1 MRKLTRVSRRFARYP
16 ASVISFD
23 LPPVLADLRVR
34 VRAFVDEHVIPNE
47 AKILEEDRT
56 KGRDTLNALR
66 AKTKAEGLFVPHLPK
81 EQGGLGLGIMGMC
94 ALFREMGRS
103 PVGAA
108 CFNCDAPDQGNMDLL
123 LRSASPAVREKWLGP
138 LARGEITS
146 GFAMTEPAPGA
157 GADPSN
163 LKTTAR
169 EDGDSWVIDGH
180 KWYTTGGG
188 DASFLIVMARTS
200 NEGTRGASMF
210 VVDRKAEGVE
220 HVRDVPVMSPPILQ
234 HREAELRFHGVR
246 VGKEALL
253 GDVGDGF
260 RLAQARLVPAR
271 LTHCM
276 RWLGLADRTLHM
288 CREYVTTRES
298 FGKTLA
304 HHQMIQVMIANA
316 VAGIH
321 AGNLMTLHCAMML
334 EKGLDKEARPYSSM
348 AKNHVARLLCQTLDD
363 AIQMHGSLGY
373 SEDMPFAT
381 WYRFARA
388 ARIADGPDE
397 VHNVVVA
404 RDFLRGAL
412 TTLV

>member
-1 MRKLTRVSRRFARYP
+1 M
-16 ASVISFD
+16 ISFE
-23 LPPVLADLRVR
+23 LPPDLADLRVR
-34 VRAFVDEHVIPNE
+34 VRAFVDEHVIPAE
-47 AKILEEDRT
+47 KSIHAEDRT
-56 KGRDTLNALR
+56 KKRDTLNALR
-66 AKTKAEGLFVPHLPK
+66 ARARKEGLFVPHLPK
-81 EQGGLGLGIMGMC
+81 EHGGLGLGIMGMC

-123 LRSASPAVREKWLGP
+123 LRTATPHVRETWLGP

-146 GFAMTEPAPGA
+146 GFSMTEPAPGA
-157 GADPSN
+157 GADPTN
-163 LKTTAR
+163 LRTRAVK
-169 EDGDSWVIDGH
+169 DGNEWVIDGH

-188 DASFLIVMARTS
+188 DAAFLIVMARTS
-200 NEGTRGASMF
+200 GEPGKRDDPAGASMF
-210 VVDRKAEGVE
+210 VVDRKAKGVE

-234 HREAELRFHGVR
+234 HREAELKFHGVR
-246 VGKEALL
+246 VKEDAVL
-253 GDVGDGF
+253 GNIGDGF

-276 RWLGLADRTLHM
+276 RWLGWADRALSM
-288 CREYVTTRES
+288 CREYVLTRES

-304 HHQMIQVMIANA
+304 HHQLIQKKIADG

-321 AGNLMTLHCAMML
+321 AGNLMTLHCASML

-348 AKNHVARLLCQTLDD
+348 AKNHVARVLCDILDD

-373 SEDMPFAT
+373 SEDMPFSL
-381 WYRFARA
+381 WYRFARS

-397 VHNVVVA
+397 VHEVVVA